1 MLKFFLILKSKF
13 FFLYIYSMYYF
24 LQFKCD
30 PKFVN
35 KIKTSLES
43 HQYQYHVI
51 SAEESYI
58 PKTIIELDDSDME
71 AVSNI
76 HKAVSSIEDISDI
89 YDNLA

>member
-1 MLKFFLILKSKF
+1 
-13 FFLYIYSMYYF
+13 MYYF